1 MYFNIDDMKKGMLI
15 FVMLLF
21 SASFVS
27 SLDIDFLHH
36 STGRNVYEAGVS
48 DWFDAYNL
56 EHGTDYNFLEEWYP
70 FTRDNYP
77 VNYWKLWISENHLE
91 IYGEDY
97 DVIIWKHCYPGSD
110 VLEDIGSASADSS
123 RKSIENYKLQ
133 YADLREKLS
142 EYPDTLF
149 ILWTLPPRHR
159 NHNPSFGSA
168 SSNAQRATDFTEWV
182 KNDWLDEGSGNYENL
197 YIFDFRGHMI
207 NPSDNFLKYEY
218 ELSHSGDD
226 SHPNSVANNYVV
238 PIFSQFVVDSIESF
252 SWGIC
257 QDDSDCPNDI
267 IGSWSSNYCENG
279 DVYQSR
285 INVDYSCVI
294 PDCISEEINEKVLV
308 EDCLEGCLDGSCIVS
323 QNCDLTSASW
333 SEIEVEEG
341 TEVSLNVQGNN
352 CDGQEV
358 SFEIWEDD
366 FILNDP
372 VIITPFNV
380 YFSGSNASSTWIV
393 EWQEDGLNGMSGNPE
408 YMFRASLVED
418 NAYVIS
424 NNLLEVSPLCSN
436 SIIQTG
442 EDCDDGSQ
450 NGVSC
455 NAPYM
460 GSCEYCNLN
469 CEVVSLTGSYCED
482 GTCDSEED
490 FVSCPEDCE
499 EPGEGPHIDS
509 VSEDNL
515 VDGDLIIITGQNFGN
530 SPDFLLFDDFENGV
544 DGDPMV
550 TNLAQVG
557 QWDELNL
564 DSNSIYSSINPLSG
578 DLSFRADQSC
588 TGKDCVATDYL
599 GKRFSG
605 IGSNQVF
612 ASWWIYLPLGDN
624 YPGEGTTYSTNWK
637 QTWIQGSGTADDDLI
652 IPTFGDADPYARWGG
667 NDNCIPNGVGTI
679 YFGGWNFQK
688 GEWYRLSAFVDGDN
702 VNGELYLS
710 DVTSNG
716 IEILDH
722 QENIQ
727 VLCDSD
733 SIFERIRI
741 NGYGRNTPN
750 SHPMFDDVYISQG
763 PNAKARIEIGN
774 SQDYWSSTKL
784 SVATPM
790 DWNVN
795 SITANV
801 WEGSFG
807 DEQLYLF
814 VIDSEG
820 EVSNGAPIS
829 FGSTSQTPFCEDGI
843 CNGVENCNS
852 CEQDCEVCQE
862 CVNDQLITGWCDCNG
877 TNYQIGYCCEGVYQV
892 EFCGQTQTEVI
903 IDNDDINTDSNG
915 NWLSSTH
922 YPLYYGDNYLYSTP
936 ESQEGLWFEW
946 STDNLYPGLYNVL
959 VSWTNSPGR
968 PYDVSYEITHADG
981 VDLVENVDH
990 RVSETLWNQIGQYN
1004 FSNEGSV
1011 RVISGSTGPSEGTC
1025 ADAVK
1030 FFKVD
1035 NSGCTSD
1042 SQCTDYDI
1050 CTDDVCSNG
1059 VCQNNNN
1066 VAPCDDSDL
1075 CTENDVC
1082 SNGICEGTLKDCS
1095 GNDFDEIASC
1105 NGVPD
1110 GLNFTWDYLAEFD
1123 SVCQTGVCTIGDS
1136 TLEHSCNIEI
1146 CGAECESDIGCQ
1158 DTNPLTED
1166 FCNSSCECEHI
1177 SQEIISQTI
1186 IIKSGWNVIS
1196 VNISTN
1202 LPSSELEPHLVLSY
1216 GERGW
1221 ERVSE
1226 VLEPL
1231 KAYYV
1236 YSVSSEDII
1245 YPFEGI
1251 SLGSEYKYGL
1261 IDMGWNLF
1269 SVSIPGTFNGLYPE
1283 FDETFG
1289 LYEINIVEG
1298 DFSFNR
1304 LNVTNDILQ
1313 PGHYYWI
1320 DTGSELGSPLGY
1332 QSGIVGIILE
1342 VIRYFK
1348 NII

>member
-530 SPDFLLFDDFENGV
+530 SPDFLLFDDF
-544 DGDPMV
+544 
-550 TNLAQVG
+550 
-557 QWDELNL
+557 
-564 DSNSIYSSINPLSG
+564 
-578 DLSFRADQSC
+578 
-588 TGKDCVATDYL
+588 
-599 GKRFSG
+599 
-605 IGSNQVF
+605 
-612 ASWWIYLPLGDN
+612 
-624 YPGEGTTYSTNWK
+624 
-637 QTWIQGSGTADDDLI
+637 
-652 IPTFGDADPYARWGG
+652 
-667 NDNCIPNGVGTI
+667 
-679 YFGGWNFQK
+679 
-688 GEWYRLSAFVDGDN
+688 
-702 VNGELYLS
+702 
-710 DVTSNG
+710 
-716 IEILDH
+716 
-722 QENIQ
+722 
-727 VLCDSD
+727 
-733 SIFERIRI
+733 
-741 NGYGRNTPN
+741 
-750 SHPMFDDVYISQG
+750 
-763 PNAKARIEIGN
+763 
-774 SQDYWSSTKL
+774 
-784 SVATPM
+784 
-790 DWNVN
+790 
-795 SITANV
+795 
-801 WEGSFG
+801 
-807 DEQLYLF
+807 
-814 VIDSEG
+814 
-820 EVSNGAPIS
+820 
-829 FGSTSQTPFCEDGI
+829 
-843 CNGVENCNS
+843 
-852 CEQDCEVCQE
+852 
-862 CVNDQLITGWCDCNG
+862 
-877 TNYQIGYCCEGVYQV
+877 
-892 EFCGQTQTEVI
+892 
-903 IDNDDINTDSNG
+903 
-915 NWLSSTH
+915 
-922 YPLYYGDNYLYSTP
+922 
-936 ESQEGLWFEW
+936 
-946 STDNLYPGLYNVL
+946 
-959 VSWTNSPGR
+959 
-968 PYDVSYEITHADG
+968 
-981 VDLVENVDH
+981 
-990 RVSETLWNQIGQYN
+990 
-1004 FSNEGSV
+1004 
-1011 RVISGSTGPSEGTC
+1011 
-1025 ADAVK
+1025 
-1030 FFKVD
+1030 
-1035 NSGCTSD
+1035 
-1042 SQCTDYDI
+1042 
-1050 CTDDVCSNG
+1050 
-1059 VCQNNNN
+1059 
-1066 VAPCDDSDL
+1066 
-1075 CTENDVC
+1075 
-1082 SNGICEGTLKDCS
+1082 
-1095 GNDFDEIASC
+1095 
-1105 NGVPD
+1105 
-1110 GLNFTWDYLAEFD
+1110 
-1123 SVCQTGVCTIGDS
+1123 
-1136 TLEHSCNIEI
+1136 
-1146 CGAECESDIGCQ
+1146 
-1158 DTNPLTED
+1158 
-1166 FCNSSCECEHI
+1166 
-1177 SQEIISQTI
+1177 
-1186 IIKSGWNVIS
+1186 
-1196 VNISTN
+1196 
-1202 LPSSELEPHLVLSY
+1202 
-1216 GERGW
+1216 
-1221 ERVSE
+1221 
-1226 VLEPL
+1226 
-1231 KAYYV
+1231 
-1236 YSVSSEDII
+1236 
-1245 YPFEGI
+1245 
-1251 SLGSEYKYGL
+1251 
-1261 IDMGWNLF
+1261 
-1269 SVSIPGTFNGLYPE
+1269 
-1283 FDETFG
+1283 
-1289 LYEINIVEG
+1289 
-1298 DFSFNR
+1298 
-1304 LNVTNDILQ
+1304 
-1313 PGHYYWI
+1313 
-1320 DTGSELGSPLGY
+1320 
-1332 QSGIVGIILE
+1332 
-1342 VIRYFK
+1342 
-1348 NII
+1348 